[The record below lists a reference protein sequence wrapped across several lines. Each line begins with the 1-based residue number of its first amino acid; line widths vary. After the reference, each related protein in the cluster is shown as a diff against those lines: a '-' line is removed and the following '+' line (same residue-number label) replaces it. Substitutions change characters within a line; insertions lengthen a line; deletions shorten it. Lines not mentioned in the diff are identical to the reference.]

1 MNNMRLHPLERPP
14 SNAGESLS
22 DQLAAVHAAIVGHF
36 PSVDRLA
43 LATYEAPNDTLK
55 TFVSSNLDA
64 VRLEHYE
71 ARMSEVPTLKAL
83 ADTRQSR
90 VVDDIALE
98 FEAPTTHTEWLK
110 CRDYRSSLTVPI
122 FRRDKLVAFLFFD
135 SKRVAAF
142 DTETVRFL
150 EVFAD
155 LISQMHVLQLQVTQ
169 GLVGSVN
176 IASGM
181 ARTRDLETGQ
191 HLDRM
196 AAYSRLMAKA
206 LAESHGL
213 TDEFIEYVF
222 LFATLHD
229 VGKVGIPDQVL
240 LKPGKLDAQEWL
252 IMRRHVE
259 IGVGIVQRMCREIG
273 LGDGLASQVMHNIV
287 AFHHERGDGQGYPN
301 GLSMAQIPLEA
312 RIVAVADVYDALSNK
327 RPYKQAWTE
336 DLVAQELQREAD
348 RGRLDPDCVRVLM
361 AARLE
366 RQVIGMRFVDAVMPE
381 PALPAVP

>member
-1 MNNMRLHPLERPP
+1 MNNMRLHPMEAAAQG
-14 SNAGESLS
+14 SDGSLT
-22 DQLAAVHAAIVGHF
+22 DQLAAVHAAIASHF
-36 PSVDRLA
+36 PDVGRLA
-43 LATYEAPNDTLK
+43 LATYDAQSDILK

-71 ARMSEVPTLKAL
+71 ARLADVPTLKAL
-83 ADTRQSR
+83 AEQRQSR

-98 FEAPTTHTEWLK
+98 FDAPTTHTEWLK
-110 CRDYRSSLTVPI
+110 GRDYRSSLTVPI

-142 DTETVRFL
+142 DDETTRFL

-155 LISQMHVLQLQVTQ
+155 LISQMHVLQLQVTN
-169 GLVGSVN
+169 GLVGSVH

-206 LAESHGL
+206 LAEQHQLS
-213 TDEFIEYVF
+213 DEFIEYVF

-229 VGKVGIPDQVL
+229 VGKVGIPDRVL
-240 LKPGKLDAQEWL
+240 LKPGRLDAEEWV

-259 IGVGIVQRMCREIG
+259 IGVDIVERMCRDIG
-273 LGDGLASQVMHNIV
+273 LGEGLASSVMRNIV
-287 AFHHERGDGQGYPN
+287 ACHHERGDGQGYPA
-301 GLSMAQIPLEA
+301 GLTMAQIPLEA
-312 RIVAVADVYDALSNK
+312 RIVAVADVYDALTNH
-327 RPYKQAWTE
+327 RPYKKPWDA
-336 DLVAQELQREAD
+336 DAVAQELQREVAL
-348 RGRLDPDCVRVLM
+348 GRLDADCVRALLD
-361 AARLE
+361 ARME
-366 RQVIGMRFVDAVMPE
+366 REVIAVRFADAKDS
-381 PALPAVP
+381 AVR